1 MKRRNSYEPSAM
13 YLNQSPIGLY
23 FDSRKDKT
31 YSQEELTGSGT
42 STKRRKIIREEHI
55 SLILEPGSHYISH
68 VVPVT
73 GGAKDISQSIIR
85 CLEIDQT
92 ILSRLVAVGCD
103 STAVNTGKTAGVIRL
118 LEEKFS
124 KPLQWMIC
132 FLHLNELP
140 LRHIFCYLDGGTS
153 GPQAFLGPIGKA
165 LKACE
170 ELPIIAFEP
179 IEPLCFVDATT
190 LSTDQR
196 YLIEIYYAVTG
207 GDFPE
212 SLKHKNPGN
221 MSHARWLTTAN
232 RILRLYASTSQ
243 PSEALKVLSVFLV
256 KSYIPMWFDIKTK
269 PTTEK
274 ASLHFLQMIRRS
286 RYLPED
292 IRSVHDAVICR
303 NAYYAHQEHILIAMI
318 NDSRQHVR
326 ELGFRRILRSRD
338 VAEKKD
344 YPRRFFVSAINLNAS
359 DYPELIDWQDTII
372 QRTEPPITQMVST
385 ADIKI
390 HITHGT
396 KLPQDLFQF
405 PCHSQAVERCVKL
418 VTEASITVC
427 GTLNRDGLIRSTLES
442 RRKLPKVNSKKDFAS
457 LF

>member
-1 MKRRNSYEPSAM
+1 
-13 YLNQSPIGLY
+13 
-23 FDSRKDKT
+23 
-31 YSQEELTGSGT
+31 
-42 STKRRKIIREEHI
+42 
-55 SLILEPGSHYISH
+55 
-68 VVPVT
+68 
-73 GGAKDISQSIIR
+73 
-85 CLEIDQT
+85 
-92 ILSRLVAVGCD
+92 
-103 STAVNTGKTAGVIRL
+103 
-118 LEEKFS
+118 
-124 KPLQWMIC
+124 MIC

-179 IEPLCFVDATT
+179 IEPIEPLCFVYATT

-303 NAYYAHQEHILIAMI
+303 NAYYAH
-318 NDSRQHVR
+318 
-326 ELGFRRILRSRD
+326 
-338 VAEKKD
+338 
-344 YPRRFFVSAINLNAS
+344 
-359 DYPELIDWQDTII
+359 
-372 QRTEPPITQMVST
+372 
-385 ADIKI
+385 
-390 HITHGT
+390 
-396 KLPQDLFQF
+396 
-405 PCHSQAVERCVKL
+405 
-418 VTEASITVC
+418 
-427 GTLNRDGLIRSTLES
+427 
-442 RRKLPKVNSKKDFAS
+442 
-457 LF
+457 